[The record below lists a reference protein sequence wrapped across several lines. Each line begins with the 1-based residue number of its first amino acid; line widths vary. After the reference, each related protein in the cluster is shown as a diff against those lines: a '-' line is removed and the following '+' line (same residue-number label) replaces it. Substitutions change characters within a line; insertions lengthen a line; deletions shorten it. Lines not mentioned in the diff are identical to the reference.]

1 MEGIKVIVTCIIFL
15 LFKTTTTT
23 MKCGT
28 CHYLGDDTYVCR
40 DKSDMSKIRFRKR
53 RTDSRAQSY
62 FTLTDPQL
70 TRLMKAIKVMKA
82 DWEQHQCLMKVAKA
96 LKADLKQ
103 HQQQQQQQREQ
114 QQHKEDGSIKEDE
127 KELLREIRQTGKR
140 IVQIVTEGI
149 ASSEP
154 ASTMDSS

>member
-96 LKADLKQ
+96 LTADLK
-103 HQQQQQQQREQ
+103 QQQQREQ

>member
-70 TRLMKAIKVMKA
+70 TRLMKASKVLKA

-96 LKADLKQ
+96 LTADLKQ
-103 HQQQQQQQREQ
+103 QQRQRQRE
-114 QQHKEDGSIKEDE
+114 QHKEDGAIKEDE

-149 ASSEP
+149 APSEP
-154 ASTMDSS
+154 ASSMDSS

>member
-96 LKADLKQ
+96 LTADLKQ
-103 HQQQQQQQREQ
+103 QQRQREQ

>member
-70 TRLMKAIKVMKA
+70 TRLMKASKVMKA

-96 LKADLKQ
+96 LTADLKQ
-103 HQQQQQQQREQ
+103 QQRQREQ

>member
-96 LKADLKQ
+96 LTADLKQ
-103 HQQQQQQQREQ
+103 QQRQRQREQ

>member
-53 RTDSRAQSY
+53 RTETRAQSY

-70 TRLMKAIKVMKA
+70 TRLMKASKVLKA

-96 LKADLKQ
+96 LTADLKQ
-103 HQQQQQQQREQ
+103 QQRQRQREQ

-149 ASSEP
+149 APSEP

>member
-70 TRLMKAIKVMKA
+70 TRLMEAIKVMKA

-96 LKADLKQ
+96 LTADLKQ
-103 HQQQQQQQREQ
+103 QQRQRQREQ

>member
-1 MEGIKVIVTCIIFL
+1 
-15 LFKTTTTT
+15 

-70 TRLMKAIKVMKA
+70 TRLMEAIKVMKA

-96 LKADLKQ
+96 LTADLKQ
-103 HQQQQQQQREQ
+103 QQQQRQREQ

>member
-70 TRLMKAIKVMKA
+70 TRLMKASKIMKA

-96 LKADLKQ
+96 LTADLKQ
-103 HQQQQQQQREQ
+103 QQR
-114 QQHKEDGSIKEDE
+114 HLSPNKPTAE
-127 KELLREIRQTGKR
+127 KTHASKLLAYRGEICRQKVLLGKN
-140 IVQIVTEGI
+140 VTV
-149 ASSEP
+149 SKKNL
-154 ASTMDSS
+154 

>member
-15 LFKTTTTT
+15 LFKTTTT

-53 RTDSRAQSY
+53 RTETRAQSY

-70 TRLMKAIKVMKA
+70 TRLMKASKVLKA

-96 LKADLKQ
+96 LTADLKQ
-103 HQQQQQQQREQ
+103 QQRQRQREQ

-149 ASSEP
+149 APSEP